1 MLIRKINS
9 NMIKSIHN
17 IRDFY
22 IRSNLYY
29 LIEQKKI
36 QKVEQVRINPQLY
49 DKIASQIFD
58 QYVQEQQTIYT
69 NSELYK
75 LVTDWLC
82 FAPVSDDE
90 VPDNEVWVFLL
101 DTK

>member
-1 MLIRKINS
+1 MIARKIS
-9 NMIKSIHN
+9 ENMIKSIQT

-22 IRSNLYY
+22 IRSNLFY
-29 LIEQKKI
+29 LIEQNKLK
-36 QKVEQVRINPQLY
+36 KVEQVHINSKLY

-75 LVTDWLC
+75 LVTDWLR

-90 VPDNEVWVFLL
+90 VPDNEVWVILL